1 MANTQQPPPM
11 FRVGNAVA
19 TTMLRLGLP
28 MGPMYLLTVRG
39 RKSGQPRSTPLA
51 ILEQDGARY
60 IIAVYGVSDWVRNLR
75 AAGTAT
81 LTRGRHKEAIT
92 VTELSPKEAATILK
106 ATAGGGPGFLRNYFE
121 TTPASSLEEFEREAI
136 RHPVFR
142 VNPAR

>member
-1 MANTQQPPPM
+1 M

-19 TTMLRLGLP
+19 ATMLRLGLP

-51 ILEQDGARY
+51 ILERDGARY

-81 LTRGRHKEAIT
+81 LTRGRRKDAIT
-92 VTELSPKEAATILK
+92 VTELSPKEAAIILK
-106 ATAGGGPGFLRNYFE
+106 AMSGGGPGFLRNYFA
-121 TTPASSLEEFEREAI
+121 TTPASSLEEFEREAM

-142 VNPAR
+142 VDPAR